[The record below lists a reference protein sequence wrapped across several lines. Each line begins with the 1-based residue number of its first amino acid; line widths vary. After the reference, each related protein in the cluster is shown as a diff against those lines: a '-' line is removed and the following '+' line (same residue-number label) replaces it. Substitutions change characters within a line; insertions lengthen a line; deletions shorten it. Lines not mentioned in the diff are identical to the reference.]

1 MGQEYSPTQRVQFLK
16 DNCEKIDEIG
26 YMKQFTPEEIAGM
39 KDTLAE
45 VSIEI
50 NDIEEEKKE
59 VMKGFKEQLT
69 PLTEHKATLLG
80 HIKKKAE
87 FVQEECF
94 KFIDAEER
102 MVGYYNDEGVLVE
115 ARPMRPDEG
124 QLTMKLMT
132 GTHN

>member
-1 MGQEYSPTQRVQFLK
+1 MGQEYSATQRVLFLK

-26 YMKQFTPEEIAGM
+26 YMKQFSPEEIAEK
-39 KDTLAE
+39 KDKLAE

-59 VMKGFKEQLT
+59 VLKGFKESLT
-69 PLTEHKATLLG
+69 PLTEHKTTLLG

-87 FVQEECF
+87 FVTEECF
-94 KFIDAEER
+94 KFVDHTDR
-102 MVGYYNDEGVLVE
+102 MVGYYNSEGVLVE
-115 ARPMRPDEG
+115 ARPMRPDES
-124 QLTMKLMT
+124 QLTMKLLT